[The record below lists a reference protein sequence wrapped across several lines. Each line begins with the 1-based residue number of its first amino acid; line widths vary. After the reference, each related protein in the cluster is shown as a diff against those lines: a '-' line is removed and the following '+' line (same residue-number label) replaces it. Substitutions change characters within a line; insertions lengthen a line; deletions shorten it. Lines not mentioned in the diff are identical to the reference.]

1 LALTASRPL
10 PLTYPKE
17 LKALGDYL
25 KGKRPDL
32 GLLQKGVAPG
42 LGMDKDPA
50 YYWETNRYAPSR
62 RMIPETIQSL
72 DYTPTIWQK
81 WLLGKSL
88 WRCPLS
94 GDKPG
99 GFYRFA
105 MIGP

>member
-62 RMIPETIQSL
+62 RMIPGTIQSL
-72 DYTPTIWQK
+72 DYTPYDMAEMVFGEIVVA
-81 WLLGKSL
+81 
-88 WRCPLS
+88 LS
-94 GDKPG
+94 AFWG
-99 GFYRFA
+99 
-105 MIGP
+105 